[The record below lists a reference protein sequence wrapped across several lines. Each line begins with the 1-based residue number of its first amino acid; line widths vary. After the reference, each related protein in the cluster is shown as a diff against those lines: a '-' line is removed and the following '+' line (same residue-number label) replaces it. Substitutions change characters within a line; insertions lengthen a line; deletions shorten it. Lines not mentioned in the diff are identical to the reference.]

1 MRSQTGHQQ
10 TSGDDLCAVY
20 VDRAELAG
28 MIHLDNAIAG
38 VPPGILLPTDYG
50 THLSYCLM
58 SPLVQKESRGGAGK
72 RFLASESFTHS
83 KRAFDGLTIASVTA
97 PLRSNFITSLTDGYF
112 GSLDTV
118 LH

>member
-1 MRSQTGHQQ
+1 MMRYWSWASVHR
-10 TSGDDLCAVY
+10 L
-20 VDRAELAG
+20 LA
-28 MIHLDNAIAG
+28 HDSAQKA
-38 VPPGILLPTDYG
+38 PTDYG

-83 KRAFDGLTIASVTA
+83 QRAFDGLTIASVTA